1 MLQKEEIQFIKHLNE
16 ETFEDIVRL
25 VAKLDVGKLDNA
37 EKEQLVDF
45 LSDRLDSQGV
55 DGDELNSL
63 GERIDDIIGR
73 IMYDI

>member
-25 VAKLDVGKLDNA
+25 VAKLEVGKLDNA
-37 EKEQLVDF
+37 EKERLVDF
-45 LSDRLDSQGV
+45 LSDKLDSKGI

>member
-25 VAKLDVGKLDNA
+25 VAKLEVGKLNSA

-45 LSDRLDSQGV
+45 LSDRLDSKGI
-55 DGDELNSL
+55 DGDEINSL